1 MGGCYLFYKNAMA
14 CVIKMMYVE
23 GKIKII
29 LLMLGSLVG
38 AVLVGG
44 VNNVTELQC
53 IRILQHPEMRVVCYF
68 T

>member
-1 MGGCYLFYKNAMA
+1 MGGGYLFYKNAMA

-44 VNNVTELQC
+44 VNNVTALQW